1 MTARQRKQTVAIL
14 AIILHLVLVGGNHAW
29 HSLLSNAGG
38 GCACGCCGGTC
49 AASHESATV
58 ADGDELVF
66 SIDDPPVL
74 ESVPSH
80 DSEHCL
86 LCQLLAAPVVPLVQ
100 VAAPVATSTVTPA
113 VIDLFSGELAEFT
126 KATQARAPPALPV

>member
-1 MTARQRKQTVAIL
+1 MIARQPQQTVAIL

-29 HSLLSNAGG
+29 HSLLSSDES

-49 AASHESATV
+49 ATSHESATV

-86 LCQLLAAPVVPLVQ
+86 LCQLLAAPVFPLVQ
-100 VAAPVATSTVTPA
+100 VAVAEAIGAVTPA
-113 VIDLFSGELAEFT
+113 ILDLFSSELAEFT
-126 KATQARAPPALPV
+126 TATQARAPPALPV

>member
-1 MTARQRKQTVAIL
+1 MIFRQRNRTVAIL

-29 HSLLSNAGG
+29 HSFLSNAGS
-38 GCACGCCGGTC
+38 GCACGCCGGVC
-49 AASHESATV
+49 ATSHESV
-58 ADGDELVF
+58 ALADEDELVF